1 MEGVFLKDYPP
12 EAFTIKCLEVG
23 TLLNFIILH
32 HHHSLN
38 VPRTRLLS
46 WQRKAVN
53 SGLRSI
59 SNPGWRRSRQW
70 YIARKA
76 LLSSIR
82 SCSLKVSNW
91 EGRLTTWDR
100 RSTINCTMEDLLLWL
115 VWALTDQD
123 EIEYWKIR
131 MCRLTLLVEQVTME
145 LISCC
150 WEYFKDDSPPA
161 QLSSQQTKMTSVT
174 LRAGNSKLMKL
185 WVDCEVNPKL
195 KIIN

>member
-1 MEGVFLKDYPP
+1 MATSFCYICIDTYIDIYFDIFIDIYITFTYWRSVQSFYWTLFFYLSNSSLRVAETVWMEGVFLKDYPP

-23 TLLNFIILH
+23 TLVNFIILH

-100 RSTINCTMEDLLLWL
+100 RSTINCTMEDLLFERS
-115 VWALTDQD
+115 LT
-123 EIEYWKIR
+123 R
-131 MCRLTLLVEQVTME
+131 MRLSTGRSECAASL
-145 LISCC
+145 C
-150 WEYFKDDSPPA
+150 W
-161 QLSSQQTKMTSVT
+161 
-174 LRAGNSKLMKL
+174 
-185 WVDCEVNPKL
+185 
-195 KIIN
+195 